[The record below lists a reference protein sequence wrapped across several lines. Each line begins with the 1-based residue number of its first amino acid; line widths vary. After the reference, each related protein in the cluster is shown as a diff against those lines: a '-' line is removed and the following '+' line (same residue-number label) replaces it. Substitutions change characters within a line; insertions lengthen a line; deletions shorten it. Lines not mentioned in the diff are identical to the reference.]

1 MDSPLS
7 IDSVPSSS
15 TPSAWYPDVPLTPKV
30 LEKRNCCYVQADVVP
45 TEGAT
50 VTETHGTLSF
60 HDSGSAVN
68 VGYDLPYDI
77 SSGKDQT
84 ANSDLSEFLSRPV
97 RIASFNWAEA
107 DVVGTTRSF
116 SPWRLFFDNARVKFK
131 INNFAFLQCK
141 LKVKILING
150 TPFYYGRMI
159 AAYQPLPS
167 FTPSR
172 ITIDAGNRHL
182 IPVSQ
187 RPHLWVTPQDE
198 NAGEMSLPFFW
209 PRNWLN
215 VQQGGDFTDMGRL
228 DFINYTLLRSANGV
242 SSTGVTVSVYAWA
255 EDVKLSGP
263 TIGLALQSDE
273 HEVQADEYGQ
283 GPVSGVASAIASG
296 ATWFE
301 KIPIIGRF
309 ATATRIGA
317 SAVSG
322 IASLFG
328 WTNVPVIADVQ
339 PYKPTAFAALA
350 SSEIGFP
357 LEKLTLDPKN
367 ELTVDPSV
375 CGVSGEDEMLISSI
389 VQRQSYLTS
398 TEWATTDA
406 VDKILFTGKVNPR
419 QYDTGSGSNP
429 NVYLTPLYW
438 GTLPFRSWRG
448 DIIYTFRVV
457 KSPFHKGRIRITY
470 DPAGIVGSN
479 IITDATTGN
488 VVTTV
493 MMDLSGD
500 AEAELVIPY
509 QQSLAFME
517 NLDATNSSSLQWTTS
532 STPNFAYN
540 NTQDNGTITLR
551 VLTALT
557 APVVAAP
564 LTIQVFVRA
573 GPTFEVANP
582 RPLPRNLSVFSVQSD
597 EHSEEHTSDE
607 LVMGKMPDTEDNKYL
622 INFGQNIKSFRQ
634 LLRRSSL
641 VSISTL
647 TSAADSSFYTAR
659 KQVSKIPG
667 YYGYD
672 PNGINSAK
680 GLVVPASNFNFNYS
694 YICPLTWLLPGY
706 VAYRGSAIW
715 TFNASAKEPITSVRA
730 IRGNTLY
737 DTASSFEAVNS
748 FTSGTNS
755 YNARVFMEGTQN
767 GCSAQGL
774 TNQLTN
780 AGLSLLLPNQS
791 NYRFCTTNPVT
802 ATSPSALDGSSGDI
816 LRLDMDGINVNTTPI
831 TLWSYHAI
839 GTDFSAIFFLNVP
852 TFVLYSANPTAN

>member
-1 MDSPLS
+1 M
-7 IDSVPSSS
+7 
-15 TPSAWYPDVPLTPKV
+15 
-30 LEKRNCCYVQADVVP
+30 
-45 TEGAT
+45 
-50 VTETHGTLSF
+50 
-60 HDSGSAVN
+60 
-68 VGYDLPYDI
+68 
-77 SSGKDQT
+77 DQT
-84 ANSDLSEFLSRPV
+84 SNSDLSEFLSRPV

-116 SPWRLFFDNARVKFK
+116 SPWRLFFDNARIKFK

-141 LKVKILING
+141 LKVKVLING

-159 AAYQPLPS
+159 AAYQPLPT
-167 FTPSR
+167 FTPTR
-172 ITIDAGNRHL
+172 ITVDAGNRHL
-182 IPVSQ
+182 IPLSQ
-187 RPHLWVTPQDE
+187 RPHMWITPQDE
-198 NAGEMSLPFFW
+198 CAGEMTLPFFW

-215 VQQGGDFTDMGRL
+215 VQVAQDFTDMGVL
-228 DFINYTLLRSANGV
+228 DFVNYTLLRSANGV
-242 SSTGVTVSVYAWA
+242 SSTGVTVSIYAWA

-273 HEVQADEYGQ
+273 HIEVQGDEYGE
-283 GPVSGVASAIASG
+283 GPVSGIASAIASG

-339 PYKPTAFAALA
+339 PYKPTAFTALA

-367 ELTVDPSV
+367 ELTVDPTV

-389 VQRQSYLTS
+389 VQKQSYLT
-398 TEWATTDA
+398 TTTWATTDA

-438 GTLPFRSWRG
+438 GSLPFRSWRG
-448 DIIYTFRVV
+448 DIIYTFRIVN
-457 KSPFHKGRIRITY
+457 SPFHKGRVRITY
-470 DPAGIVGSN
+470 DPAGTSGSN
-479 IITDATTGN
+479 ITTDAATGN

-493 MMDLSGD
+493 MMDLSKD
-500 AEAELVIPY
+500 TEAELVIPY
-509 QQSLAFME
+509 QQSLAFLE
-517 NLDATNSSSLQWTTS
+517 NLDSVSAAGTQWTIS
-532 STPNFAYN
+532 ASPAFAYN
-540 NTQDNGTITLR
+540 SLHDNGTITVR

-564 LTIQVFVRA
+564 VNIQVFVRG

-582 RPLPRNLSVFSVQSD
+582 RPLPRNMSVFAVQSD
-597 EHSEEHTSDE
+597 EHSEEHENNIPLT
-607 LVMGKMPDTEDNKYL
+607 MGTLPPVEDNKYL
-622 INFGQNIKSFRQ
+622 INFGQNIKSYRQ

-641 VSISTL
+641 ASISVFS
-647 TSAADSSFYTAR
+647 SASDVNYYTAR
-659 KQVSKIPG
+659 KQITKIPG

-672 PNGINSAK
+672 PKGINSAK
-680 GLVVPASNFNFNYS
+680 GIVAPGSNFNFNYC
-694 YICPLTWLLPGY
+694 YITPLTWLLPGY
-706 VAYRGSAIW
+706 VAYRGSTVW
-715 TFNASAKEPITSVRA
+715 TFNASSTQPIPSVRA
-730 IRGNTLY
+730 IRANTLY
-737 DTASSFEAVNS
+737 DTADAFESVVTLTA
-748 FTSGTNS
+748 GTR
-755 YNARVFMEGTQN
+755 NADARALTESTQN

-791 NYRFCTTNPVT
+791 NFRFCSTNPLF
-802 ATSPSALDGSSGDI
+802 ATGPSGTDGSNGDVM
-816 LRLDMDGINVNTTPI
+816 RLDMDGINLNTNPI
-831 TLWSYHAI
+831 TLWSYHSI
-839 GTDFSAIFFLNVP
+839 GTDFSAVFFLNVP
-852 TFVLYSANPTAN
+852 TYVLYSVTPVAN